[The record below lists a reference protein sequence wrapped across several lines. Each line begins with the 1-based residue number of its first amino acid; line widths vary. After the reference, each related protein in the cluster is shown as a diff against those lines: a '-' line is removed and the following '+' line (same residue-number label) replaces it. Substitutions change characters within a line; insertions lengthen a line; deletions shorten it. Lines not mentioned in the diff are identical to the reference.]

1 MKLDILFIN
10 DVHGYIAPHNELFY
24 NQDGEYI
31 AQAGGYAR
39 LYTKV
44 QEVRSKNP
52 NTLLFDG
59 GDTFHGTKPIVDSK
73 GQAMIPILNKM
84 SFDAMTSHWEFAY
97 GPQQLKQLTS
107 QLTYPNLAC
116 NIYMPNGKLFTQPL
130 KIFEIEHLKIGV
142 IGVAAFIV
150 DKVMPRSFA
159 QNLRFTN
166 GIKEVVNE
174 KENLKQKGVDLVILL
189 SHNGLPQDFELLKQV
204 DGIDICLSAH
214 THNRIYS
221 VLETNGA
228 LVIQCG
234 CHGSFMGQMTLNI
247 EEGRIASH
255 QYKLHTIN
263 SKIAENKEMKELVDS
278 VLMNNKDIYTNIV
291 GKTNKLL
298 HRYTTLNATLDELMH
313 QGACLVT
320 NTNICFSN
328 GWRYGAP
335 IDKGDITENDLYNM
349 APMNP
354 PISIVELTGKEIK
367 DMMEENLTR
376 TFACNPMKQ
385 MGGYAK
391 RVFGLHLNVRIENP
405 DGERI
410 QEIIYNG
417 NRLQMSKVYKV
428 SFITVQGVPAKYGSN
443 RKQTEFRLIDSIQ
456 LYLTKYGAFTPSCNK
471 NYRLV

>member
-31 AQAGGYAR
+31 AEAGGYAR

-44 QEVRSKNP
+44 KEVRSKNP

-84 SFDAMTSHWEFAY
+84 GFNAMTSHWEFAY
-97 GPQQLKQLTS
+97 GPEQLKNLTN

-116 NIYMPNGKLFTQPL
+116 NIYKPNSELFTQPS
-130 KIFEIEHLKIGV
+130 KIFEVENLKIGV

-150 DKVMPRSFA
+150 DKVMPSSFA
-159 QNLRFTN
+159 KDLEFTT
-166 GIKEVVNE
+166 GIKEVAAEIVKL
-174 KENLKQKGVDLVILL
+174 KENDADLIILL
-189 SHNGLPQDFELLKQV
+189 SHNGLPQDFELLRQV
-204 DGIDICLSAH
+204 DGIDVCLSAH
-214 THNRIYS
+214 THNRIYRA
-221 VLETNGA
+221 LETNGA

-234 CHGSFMGQMTLNI
+234 CHGSFLGQMTLNI
-247 EEGRIASH
+247 EDRAIISH
-255 QYKLHTIN
+255 QYKLHTIDT
-263 SKIAENKEMKELVDS
+263 SIAENNEMKQLVDNA
-278 VLMNNKDIYTNIV
+278 LMGYNDILTNVV
-291 GKTNKLL
+291 GKTDELL

-313 QGACLVT
+313 QGACFVT
-320 NTNICFSN
+320 NTDICFSN

-335 IDKGDITENDLYNM
+335 IAKGEITENELYNM

-354 PISIVELTGKEIK
+354 PISVVEITGKEIK
-367 DMMEENLTR
+367 EMMEENLTR

-391 RVFGLHLNVRIENP
+391 RIFGLQLNIRIENP
-405 DGERI
+405 DGQKI
-410 QEIIYNG
+410 QELFYKGSHI
-417 NRLQMSKVYKV
+417 QMNKVYKV
-428 SFITVQGVPAKYGSN
+428 SFITVQGVPAKYGKN
-443 RKQTEFRLIDSIQ
+443 RVQTNFKLIDSIK
-456 LYLTKYGAFTPSCNK
+456 LYLKENETFTSSKNK
-471 NYRLV
+471 TYRLV